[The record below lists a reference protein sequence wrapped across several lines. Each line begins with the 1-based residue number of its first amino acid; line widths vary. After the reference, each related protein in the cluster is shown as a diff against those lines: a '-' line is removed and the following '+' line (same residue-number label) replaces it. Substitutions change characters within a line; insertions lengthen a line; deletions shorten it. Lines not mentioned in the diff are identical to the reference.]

1 VSPTNADVDTAIANA
16 QAVFESG
23 IWSKASVLQRS
34 QVLSKLA
41 RSLEQKIPE
50 FAVLETMQTG
60 RTIREM
66 NIQLGRLPE
75 WLYVPHLSLEC
86 CL

>member
-1 VSPTNADVDTAIANA
+1 MSPTNADVDTAITNA
-16 QAVFESG
+16 QVVFESG
-23 IWSKASVLQRS
+23 IWSKAPALHRS
-34 QVLSKLA
+34 QVLSNLA
-41 RSLEQKIPE
+41 RSLERKIPE

-75 WLYVPHLSLEC
+75 WLYVLHFSAGYYL
-86 CL
+86 